1 MRKLLATTAASAAL
15 LVGITAAGAQ
25 QGHMNRGAGPGNA
38 AQQGAR
44 GGEMHG
50 GGRGMT
56 GSTGPAVQ
64 RGPATI
70 GRAESR
76 PMSTPQT
83 GERVGRPGYGGQGQA
98 MRGETR
104 FRGEERTG
112 RPREAAGEPRGE
124 FRREPRQQRAG
135 EFSGERRGGRGT
147 VGYAPH
153 RAVDLSSQQRTQIH
167 ERLLAAGGVRPLR
180 SAGFALSVGARVPA
194 RIHLYPLP
202 AEIFEIVPEYQ
213 GYDYILVGDEVV
225 IVDPVTLEVVAVIP
239 A

>member
-1 MRKLLATTAASAAL
+1 
-15 LVGITAAGAQ
+15 
-25 QGHMNRGAGPGNA
+25 
-38 AQQGAR
+38 
-44 GGEMHG
+44 MHG

-56 GSTGPAVQ
+56 GKTGPAVQ
-64 RGPATI
+64 RGPATV
-70 GRAESR
+70 GSAESR
-76 PMSTPQT
+76 PTTPRT
-83 GERVGRPGYGGQGQA
+83 GERVERPGYGGQGQA

-112 RPREAAGEPRGE
+112 RSRDAAGESPGE

-135 EFSGERRGGRGT
+135 EFSGERHGGRGT
-147 VGYAPH
+147 VGYAPR
-153 RAVDLSSQQRTQIH
+153 RAVDLSSEQRTQIH
-167 ERLLAAGGVRPLR
+167 ERLLAAGGVRPLG

-202 AEIFEIVPEYQ
+202 AQIFEIVPEYQ

>member
-1 MRKLLATTAASAAL
+1 MRKLLVTTAASAAL
-15 LVGITAAGAQ
+15 LLGISAAGAQ

-38 AQQGAR
+38 APEGAR

-64 RGPATI
+64 RGPATM

-76 PMSTPQT
+76 PMSMPQT
-83 GERVGRPGYGGQGQA
+83 RERVERPGYGGQGQA

-104 FRGEERTG
+104 FRGEQ
-112 RPREAAGEPRGE
+112 RGE
-124 FRREPRQQRAG
+124 FRHEPRQQRAG
-135 EFSGERRGGRGT
+135 QFSGEQRGGRGT

-153 RAVDLSSQQRTQIH
+153 RAVDLTSEQRTQIH
-167 ERLLAAGGVRPLR
+167 ERLLAAGGVRPLG

-202 AEIFEIVPEYQ
+202 AQIFEIVPEYQ
-213 GYDYILVGDEVV
+213 GYDYIVVGDEVV